1 MMTRLAAALVLAP
14 GLAGAAE
21 IELSSRVDRVT
32 VYPDGAVVTR
42 LGKAE
47 LLQGV
52 SQIVLRGLPATIDP
66 ASIRVEGRSFAQG
79 SGNGTFAVGAVDVR
93 LTPGEA
99 RPVLDA
105 VIEGKLKAL
114 REEKETLAGR
124 ISAIEAKRATI
135 ERFAQVGPDKL
146 GPDGK
151 ALPVADWPA
160 VFDAIGT
167 SLVKVHDELRGVRA
181 RAGDVDAEIAALE
194 RARPQTPRTGAPRRD
209 IAIAVEAT
217 APVAAEFAVSYRV
230 GGAGWTPQYEA
241 RLTTGSGAEKPAIDL
256 VRRAE
261 LRQRTGE
268 DWSDIALTLSTTRSA
283 GGTRAP
289 DLQPMQV
296 MFFEPPDIHQ
306 ARERAMEQARKEA
319 TQRGAAQMAPAP
331 SPRNGV
337 AGFSNTVSL
346 EDRGVAAD
354 TRTTT
359 IEAGAY
365 QASFQV
371 SGRVSIPQDGSS
383 KTVVLSQGKVEPT
396 LTARVTPEIEATA
409 YLEAIF
415 THEEAAALLP
425 GPVALHR
432 DGTYIGRGRLGLVGP
447 GDKVE
452 LGFGA
457 DDKLKV
463 SRAPVRRRENEP
475 TWLGQTRS
483 DLREFK
489 TIVKSLHA
497 QPVKVTVTE
506 RIPFSESTAITVE
519 TIAAQTTPPTEKQ
532 VGDKRGVSAW
542 TFDLAP
548 GAEKEIKI
556 AYRIKWPGDREVTYA
571 PQPASALSQRPVN

>member
-14 GLAGAAE
+14 GFAAAAE
-21 IELSSRVDRVT
+21 IDLPTRIDRVT

-42 LGKAE
+42 LGRAE
-47 LLQGV
+47 LLQGA

-66 ASIRVEGRSFAQG
+66 ASIRVEGRG
-79 SGNGTFAVGAVDVR
+79 SGGFSVGAVDVR
-93 LTPGEA
+93 LAPGEA

-114 REEKETLAGR
+114 REEKEMLAGQVA
-124 ISAIEAKRATI
+124 AIEAKRATI
-135 ERFAQVGPDKL
+135 ERFGQTGPDKL

-151 ALPVADWPA
+151 ALAVADWPA
-160 VFDAIGT
+160 VFEAIGT
-167 SLVKVHDELRGVRA
+167 ALVKVHEELRGARA
-181 RAGDVDAEIAALE
+181 RAADVEGEIAALE
-194 RARPQTPRTGAPRRD
+194 RAKPQPGRPGAPKRD
-209 IAIAVEAT
+209 VAIAVEAPAAVT
-217 APVAAEFAVSYRV
+217 ADFTVTYRV

-241 RLTTGSGAEKPAIDL
+241 RLATAAPGGKPALDL

-268 DWSDIALTLSTTRSA
+268 DWSEVALTLSTTRAA

-289 DLQPMQV
+289 ELSPVQV
-296 MFFEPPDIHQ
+296 MFFEPPVLYE
-306 ARERAMEQARKEA
+306 ARPTARV
-319 TQRGAAQMAPAP
+319 APAP
-331 SPRNGV
+331 M
-337 AGFSNTVSL
+337 
-346 EDRGVAAD
+346 AAARAKAEAD
-354 TRTTT
+354 AIAEQSQKAAAPVPAEAQTAQ

-371 SGRVSIPQDGSS
+371 PGRATIPQDGSS
-383 KTVVLSQGKVEPT
+383 KTVLLSQAKAEPA
-396 LTARVTPEIEATA
+396 LTARIVPELEETA
-409 YLEAIF
+409 YLEASF
-415 THEEAAALLP
+415 VHDEAAPLLP
-425 GPVALHR
+425 GTVFLHR
-432 DGTYIGRGRLGLVGP
+432 DGTYIGRGRIGLVAP

-463 SRAPVRRRENEP
+463 TRAPVRRRENEP
-475 TWLGQTRS
+475 NWLGQSRT
-483 DLREFK
+483 DLREFR
-489 TIVKSLHA
+489 TLVKSLHT

-506 RIPFSESTAITVE
+506 RIPFSESSAITVE

-548 GAEKEIKI
+548 GSEKEIKV

-571 PQPASALSQRPVN
+571 PQPRPLPGPQPMPRPLN

>member
-21 IELSSRVDRVT
+21 TELSSRIDRVT

-47 LLQGV
+47 LLQGA

-66 ASIRVEGRSFAQG
+66 ASIRVEGKG
-79 SGNGTFAVGAVDVR
+79 SGAFSVGAVDVR

-99 RPVLDA
+99 RPVLDT

-124 ISAIEAKRATI
+124 VSAIEAKRATI

-151 ALPVADWPA
+151 ALPVTDWPA

-167 SLVKVHDELRGVRA
+167 SLVKVHDELRGARA

-194 RARPQTPRTGAPRRD
+194 RARPQSGKPGAPKRD
-209 IAIAVEAT
+209 IAIAVEAA

-241 RLTTGSGAEKPAIDL
+241 RLTTGSGTAKPAIDL
-256 VRRAE
+256 IRRAE

-268 DWSDIALTLSTTRSA
+268 DWGDVALTLSTTRSA

-289 DLQPMQV
+289 ELAPVQV
-296 MFFEPPDIHQ
+296 MFFEPPVVYES
-306 ARERAMEQARKEA
+306 RPRV
-319 TQRGAAQMAPAP
+319 GAAPAP
-331 SPRNGV
+331 M
-337 AGFSNTVSL
+337 
-346 EDRGVAAD
+346 AAARAKAEAEALAQAEKSQRSISAPVIAEVQ
-354 TRTTT
+354 TAQV
-359 IEAGAY
+359 EAGAY

-371 SGRVSIPQDGSS
+371 PGRVSIPQDGSS
-383 KTVVLSQGKVEPT
+383 KTVVLSQSKVDPT
-396 LTARVTPEIEATA
+396 LLARITPELEETA
-409 YLEAIF
+409 YLEAVF
-415 THEEAAALLP
+415 THDEAAALLP
-425 GPVALHR
+425 GTVALHR
-432 DGTYIGRGRLGLVGP
+432 DGTYIGRGRFGLVAP

-463 SRAPVRRRENEP
+463 SRAPIRRRENEP
-475 TWLGQTRS
+475 SWLGQSRT
-483 DLREFK
+483 DLREFR
-489 TIVKSLHA
+489 TVVKSLHA

-506 RIPFSESTAITVE
+506 RIPFSENTAITIE
-519 TIAAQTTPPTEKQ
+519 TLPAQTTPPTEKQ

-548 GAEKEIKI
+548 GAEKEIKV

-571 PQPASALSQRPVN
+571 QQPLPGPAPLPRSVN

>member
-79 SGNGTFAVGAVDVR
+79 SANGTFAVGAVDVR

-105 VIEGKLKAL
+105 VMEGKLKAL

-181 RAGDVDAEIAALE
+181 RTSDADAEIAALE

-241 RLTTGSGAEKPAIDL
+241 RLTTGNGAEKPAIDL

-268 DWSDIALTLSTTRSA
+268 DWGDIALTLSTTRSA

-289 DLQPMQV
+289 ELAPMQV
-296 MFFEPPDIHQ
+296 MFFEPPVLYES
-306 ARERAMEQARKEA
+306 RPRV
-319 TQRGAAQMAPAP
+319 GAAPAP
-331 SPRNGV
+331 MAARAKAEAEAMAQTEKSQRSVSAPVV
-337 AGFSNTVSL
+337 AEVQTAQV
-346 EDRGVAAD
+346 
-354 TRTTT
+354 
-359 IEAGAY
+359 EAGAY

-371 SGRVSIPQDGSS
+371 PGRVSIPQDGSS

-497 QPVKVTVTE
+497 QPVNVTVTE

-571 PQPASALSQRPVN
+571 PQPMPGPVPPPRPMN